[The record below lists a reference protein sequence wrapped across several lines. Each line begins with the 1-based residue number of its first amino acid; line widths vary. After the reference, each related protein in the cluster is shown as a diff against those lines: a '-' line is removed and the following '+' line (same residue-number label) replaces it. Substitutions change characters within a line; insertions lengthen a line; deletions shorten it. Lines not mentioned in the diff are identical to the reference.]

1 LNETPSV
8 YEVNG
13 NMIRVVITGN
23 PGVGKHTCAK
33 FVSEKLGKAKIIDI
47 NQVILGNNAI
57 ALRANG
63 VNGHEEIDV
72 KKTKGL
78 MLEEI
83 KKAKDVVIV
92 GHLAPYVLNKTGID
106 LVAVLRR
113 SPYQLAKI
121 FRQRK
126 YSPMK
131 MSENLAAEILGI
143 TLYDSLE
150 RFGKKRVAELDA
162 TGKTPQNIAEDVIS
176 KLKKKS
182 KKRIGIVD
190 WLSLV
195 HEKGDAQKFL
205 EY

>member
-1 LNETPSV
+1 MNETPSV

-63 VNGHEEIDV
+63 VNGHGEIDV

>member
-1 LNETPSV
+1 
-8 YEVNG
+8 
-13 NMIRVVITGN
+13 MIRVVITGN

-47 NQVILGNNAI
+47 NKVILGNDAI
-57 ALRANG
+57 ASPTSV
-63 VNGHEEIDV
+63 VNGLGEIDV
-72 KKTKGL
+72 KKTKEL

-92 GHLAPYVLNKTGID
+92 GHLAPYVLKKTGID

-126 YSPMK
+126 YTPTK
-131 MSENLAAEILGI
+131 MRENLAAEILGI

-150 RFGKKRVAELDA
+150 TFGKERVAELDA
-162 TGKTPQNIAEDVIS
+162 TGKTPENIADDVVS
-176 KLKKKS
+176 KLQKKS
-182 KKRIGIVD
+182 RKQIGIID

-195 HEKGDAQKFL
+195 YEKGDAQKFL

>member
-1 LNETPSV
+1 MNESPPV
-8 YEVNG
+8 YEDKG

-33 FVSEKLGKAKIIDI
+33 FVSEKLGIAKIIDI
-47 NQVILGNNAI
+47 NRVILGNNAI

-63 VNGHEEIDV
+63 VNGLGEIDV

-106 LVAVLRR
+106 LVVVLRR

-131 MSENLAAEILGI
+131 MRENLAAEILGI

-150 RFGKKRVAELDA
+150 TFGKKTVTELDV
-162 TGKTPQNIAEDVIS
+162 TEKTPQNIAEDVVS
-176 KLKKKS
+176 KLNKKS
-182 KKRIGIVD
+182 KKQIGIID
-190 WLSLV
+190 WLSIV
-195 HEKGDAQKFL
+195 YEKGDAQRFL

>member
-1 LNETPSV
+1 MT
-8 YEVNG
+8 
-13 NMIRVVITGN
+13 RVVITGN

-33 FVSEKLGKAKIIDI
+33 FVSEKLGKAKLIDI
-47 NQVILGNNAI
+47 NRVILSNNAVTLPTS
-57 ALRANG
+57 A
-63 VNGHEEIDV
+63 VNGIGEIDV
-72 KKTKGL
+72 KKTEKHI
-78 MLEEI
+78 LEEI

-92 GHLAPYVLNKTGID
+92 GHLAPYVLRTTGID

-131 MSENLAAEILGI
+131 MKENIAAEILGI
-143 TLYDSLE
+143 TLYDSVE
-150 RFGKKRVAELDA
+150 TFGKERVAELDT
-162 TGKTPQNIAEDVIS
+162 TGKTPQDIAKDIVS
-176 KLKKKS
+176 KLQKS
-182 KKRIGIVD
+182 RKQIGIID

-195 HEKGDAQKFL
+195 YEKGDAQKFL

>member
-8 YEVNG
+8 YEVKE

-23 PGVGKHTCAK
+23 PGVGKHSCAK

-47 NQVILGNNAI
+47 NRVILANNAV
-57 ALRANG
+57 ALRADG
-63 VNGHEEIDV
+63 VDGLGEIDV

-83 KKAKDVVIV
+83 KKAKDVIIV
-92 GHLAPYVLNKTGID
+92 GHLAPYVLNKTQID
-106 LVAVLRR
+106 LVAILRR
-113 SPYQLAKI
+113 SPYELAKI

-131 MSENLAAEILGI
+131 MRDNLAAEILGI

-150 RFGKKRVAELDA
+150 RFGKKRVAELDV
-162 TGKTPQNIAEDVIS
+162 TGKTPQDIAEDVVS

-182 KKRIGIVD
+182 KKRIGIID